1 MIQTSDLW
9 CWKRL
14 LYPLRHHHCPNW
26 NTLFMKYFLQRKRTS
41 LLKLPFHENTESP
54 SYQLNKL
61 IKLARLKQVM
71 WRQKIELTFW
81 HQYCKDISEM
91 GSSGSSLSFLL
102 HSRIS
107 SVFELRKKLP
117 THSES
122 LWLQY
127 DELCSWLEVP
137 LPENNCY
144 FFTTPRSCL
153 LWIQSN
159 MEDPFIASL
168 SDR

>member
-1 MIQTSDLW
+1 MHHSLSYLANSKAVTLDGSPV
-9 CWKRL
+9 RL
-14 LYPLRHHHCPNW
+14 VMGATTILNR
-26 NTLFMKYFLQRKRTS
+26 NTIFMKYSLQSKRPS
-41 LLKLPFHENTESP
+41 LLKLPLHKMTELA

-107 SVFELRKKLP
+107 SVFVVRKKLP

-122 LWLQY
+122 L
-127 DELCSWLEVP
+127 
-137 LPENNCY
+137 
-144 FFTTPRSCL
+144 
-153 LWIQSN
+153 
-159 MEDPFIASL
+159 
-168 SDR
+168 